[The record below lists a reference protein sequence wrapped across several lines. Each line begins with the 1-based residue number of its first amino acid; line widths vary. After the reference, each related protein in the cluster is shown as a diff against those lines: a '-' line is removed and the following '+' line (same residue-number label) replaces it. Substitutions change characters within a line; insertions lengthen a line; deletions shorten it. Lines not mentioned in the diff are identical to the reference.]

1 MEKRQ
6 KFLNQSVTQATL
18 KGNFDFTTGGET
30 NGYDLHCTHC
40 EVVLLLSCRQLVGAG
55 PGNSCCRFKGTKP
68 FHCRD
73 QRERVEEGIDSG
85 GYLLSLKMIFSVAR
99 RNYM

>member
-6 KFLNQSVTQATL
+6 KFLDQSVTQATL
-18 KGNFDFTTGGET
+18 KGNFDFTTGGEA
-30 NGYDLHCTHC
+30 NGYDLHCTQC
-40 EVVLLLSCRQLVGAG
+40 QVILPLSCRQLVGAG
-55 PGNSCCRFKGTKP
+55 PGNSCCRFKVNLFT
-68 FHCRD
+68 
-73 QRERVEEGIDSG
+73 QRERVKEGIDSG